1 MGGDW
6 QKDWVCVC
14 YKGIQHLGKFRY
26 AIAARAVALAV
37 KRSLSEYNK
46 KIENKVTATGI
57 DGKWSAMN
65 FYKQSEAFFIL
76 PLAMPYSGGV
86 K

>member
-1 MGGDW
+1 
-6 QKDWVCVC
+6 
-14 YKGIQHLGKFRY
+14 
-26 AIAARAVALAV
+26 LAG
-37 KRSLSEYNK
+37 KRSLSEHNK
-46 KIENKVTATGI
+46 KNTVTATGI

-65 FYKQSEAFFIL
+65 FYKQSEALFIL